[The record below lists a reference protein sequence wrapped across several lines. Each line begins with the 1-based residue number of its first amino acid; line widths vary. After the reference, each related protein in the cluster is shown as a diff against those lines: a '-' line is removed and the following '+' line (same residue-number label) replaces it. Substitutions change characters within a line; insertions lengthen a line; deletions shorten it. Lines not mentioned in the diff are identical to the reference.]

1 MVGVNSAKDVIQG
14 QLTIKDVGPGYMH
27 FPKKPEYDEEH
38 FKQLTG
44 EAKNKTTGRWE
55 KFRARNEAL
64 DIRVYAMA
72 TLRVLENQYY
82 PTGMDWDEIEA
93 TFHGRLE
100 DELNST
106 KTINET
112 IENNFNDWRDYY

>member
-1 MVGVNSAKDVIQG
+1 
-14 QLTIKDVGPGYMH
+14 MH

-72 TLRVLENQYY
+72 TLRILENQYY
-82 PTGMDWDEIEA
+82 PNGIDWDVIEQDFN
-93 TFHGRLE
+93 TRVE
-100 DELNST
+100 EELNST
-106 KTINET
+106 KILENEV
-112 IENNFNDWRDYY
+112 IEQNSFSDWRDNY

>member
-1 MVGVNSAKDVIQG
+1 
-14 QLTIKDVGPGYMH
+14 MH

-44 EAKNKTTGRWE
+44 EAKNTNNWKME

-72 TLRVLENQYY
+72 TLKS
-82 PTGMDWDEIEA
+82 P
-93 TFHGRLE
+93 
-100 DELNST
+100 
-106 KTINET
+106 
-112 IENNFNDWRDYY
+112 

>member
-72 TLRVLENQYY
+72 TLRVLENQ
-82 PTGMDWDEIEA
+82 
-93 TFHGRLE
+93 
-100 DELNST
+100 
-106 KTINET
+106 
-112 IENNFNDWRDYY
+112 